1 MRHYTLADR
10 LINHADQVLRT
21 LTPNATAALRP
32 NPANTHDTLTLTAE
46 QKAEVAGLMRV
57 NHSGEVAP
65 KRCITAKH

>member
-46 QKAEVAGLMRV
+46 QKQKSQV
-57 NHSGEVAP
+57 
-65 KRCITAKH
+65 